1 MASAKSTVYVVLGA
15 SESNSTVTLRPSDDT
30 RGTDLEVGETTTF
43 ENASLTLTSSSNCS
57 TILVRFT
64 PSEPGGGLADT
75 RRGGSS
81 SRGPPDGLPMLAHPA
96 SNDTSAAM
104 NTGKAMLVLLIFML
118 NLEPYG
124 PVISE
129 MNAKNKKNN
138 S

>member
-1 MASAKSTVYVVLGA
+1 
-15 SESNSTVTLRPSDDT
+15 
-30 RGTDLEVGETTTF
+30 
-43 ENASLTLTSSSNCS
+43 
-57 TILVRFT
+57 
-64 PSEPGGGLADT
+64 
-75 RRGGSS
+75 
-81 SRGPPDGLPMLAHPA
+81 MLAHPA

-104 NTGKAMLVLLIFML
+104 NTDKAILVLFIFML